1 MFGRIGFLRLVI
13 LLGAVLFAFTGC
25 QTTYYNT
32 MEKFGV
38 HKRDIM
44 VDRRDDFRRGSSLG
58 TGGRRHDG

>member
-1 MFGRIGFLRLVI
+1 MKKGAGAMYERIGGLLNLVI
-13 LLGAVLFAFTGC
+13 LLIAVPIALTGC

-44 VDRRDDFRRGSSLG
+44 VDRKSVV
-58 TGGRRHDG
+58 